1 MAFIKEFK
9 LFVMKG
15 NMLELAIALVMGVA
29 FGKIITSLVDN
40 IIMPFIGSLIGS
52 NFATLTAKLN
62 GVDIKYG
69 MFIQAMVDFFI
80 IAFIVFLIIKAMNKI
95 KKKEAIV
102 AEISSTDKLLMEIKD
117 VLIKREVPSRDPD
130 SNREPN
136 GRHESEL

>member
-1 MAFIKEFK
+1 MGFIKEFK

-52 NFATLTAKLN
+52 NFATLTTNVN

-69 MFIQAMVDFFI
+69 MFIQAMVDFLI
-80 IAFIVFLIIKAMNKI
+80 IAFIIFLVIKAMNKL
-95 KKKEAIV
+95 KKREAIV
-102 AEISSTDKLLMEIKD
+102 AEVSSTDKLLIEI
-117 VLIKREVPSRDPD
+117 RDSLVIRKQQD
-130 SNREPN
+130 MNRE
-136 GRHESEL
+136 S

>member
-1 MAFIKEFK
+1 MGFIKEFK

-52 NFATLTAKLN
+52 NFATLTTNVN

-69 MFIQAMVDFFI
+69 LFIQAMVDFLI
-80 IAFIVFLIIKAMNKI
+80 IAFIIFLVIKAMNKL
-95 KKKEAIV
+95 KKREAIV
-102 AEISSTDKLLMEIKD
+102 AEVSSTDKLLIEI
-117 VLIKREVPSRDPD
+117 RDSLVIRKQQD
-130 SNREPN
+130 MNS
-136 GRHESEL
+136 ES

>member
-1 MAFIKEFK
+1 MGFIKEFK

-52 NFATLTAKLN
+52 NFATLTTNVN

-69 MFIQAMVDFFI
+69 LFIQAMVDFLI
-80 IAFIVFLIIKAMNKI
+80 IAFIIFLVIKAMNKL
-95 KKKEAIV
+95 KKREAIV
-102 AEISSTDKLLMEIKD
+102 AEVSSTDKLLIEI
-117 VLIKREVPSRDPD
+117 RDSLVIRKQQD
-130 SNREPN
+130 MNRE
-136 GRHESEL
+136 S

>member
-1 MAFIKEFK
+1 MGFIKEFK

-52 NFATLTAKLN
+52 NFAILTTNVN

-69 MFIQAMVDFFI
+69 LFIQAMVDFLI
-80 IAFIVFLIIKAMNKI
+80 IAFIIFLVIKAMNKL
-95 KKKEAIV
+95 KKREAIV
-102 AEISSTDKLLMEIKD
+102 AEVSSTDKLLIEIRD
-117 VLIKREVPSRDPD
+117 TLIKREDPPGETLNVKRDM
-130 SNREPN
+130 
-136 GRHESEL
+136 EL